1 MELEYSDKNSKRS
14 KLYIAVGL
22 VIALIVGGLVFVAL
36 RFSNIGSGETAVEER
51 QVVVAARSI
60 ASRKPIEEGD
70 LVMRTVAADPTNATA
85 FARIDEV
92 LGRIT
97 GVPIA
102 PGQLVTP
109 NVLASTTSGQAYSI
123 LEAGQEFDPNGP
135 PLRAVSVNVGD
146 DKAVAGT
153 LQPGQTVD
161 LIVTLNVNPLAGKK
175 AQTVAAQAGDPI
187 AGPSTK
193 VTLQKVTILARNGGS
208 YILRTDLTTAEKII
222 ELTAAGGQFAMV
234 LRPEPDDRVADTPG
248 STLDQLIEE
257 FGFPPPR
264 VAEISDHQA
273 RP

>member
-1 MELEYSDKNSKRS
+1 VELEYSDKNSKRS

-36 RFSNIGSGETAVEER
+36 RFSNIGSPETAVEER

-85 FARIDEV
+85 FGRIDEV

-135 PLRAVSVNVGD
+135 ALRAVSVNVGD
-146 DKAVAGT
+146 DRAVAGT

-175 AQTVAAQAGDPI
+175 TQTVAAEAGDPI

-193 VTLQKVTILARNGGS
+193 VTLQKVTILARSGGS

-264 VAEISDHQA
+264 VAEIADRQA